1 MRSLFVLLF
10 LVGLVPAAYSQQTGS
25 IRGIVL
31 FEGKPVE
38 EATVKLF
45 PNGASTPAFEA
56 KTDSEGRF
64 RIANIP
70 PGTYSLRA
78 SHEINITQH
87 GRTHAEVS
95 EWTEDVAVVSGEE
108 VNVSA
113 ALKITQV
120 GSAYRV
126 QEYVEISADVS
137 QPEEEISKTV
147 NLITAQ
153 EMRDRADFTLVDSL
167 RTIPGFRVQQ
177 LGGFGRTASIK
188 SRGLRNQ
195 DTAVLIDGIRF
206 RDPGAITGDATPF
219 LSDITL
225 TSVSRVE
232 VLRGSGS
239 SLYGTNAVG
248 GTIDFQT
255 PVARERGFHGQI
267 SGAVGGLGLGR
278 FRTNLSY
285 GNSKFAITGAFSRT
299 AYTEGIDGN
308 DNASNNNFQSRIE
321 VSPTS
326 NTNVSA
332 RFFISD
338 AKVRLNVSPDTLG
351 TLPPSTATII
361 DAEEGVNFIA
371 DADDPDSIQKS
382 RFFSGQFAVT
392 HVVNKTLTIAGHYQG
407 LETHR
412 RNDDGLLGPG
422 FQGQFTSIFGGNIH
436 TVNVHT
442 IWSPNPMNT
451 FTGGYEYEAES
462 FRNEGSSSGSA
473 FFLTRASQQSHTLY
487 AQHLI
492 HLLDGNLQFAGGARA
507 QWFELGTP
515 RFSVTDGPYA
525 NRTFSSPPAAYTFD
539 GAASYLVR
547 KTGTKFRTHVG
558 NGYRAPSMY
567 ERFGTF
573 FFSGLF
579 FPQGNPELKPERS
592 LGVDAGVEQ
601 FLFEDKLKASATWFY
616 TKVKDEITYLPTDDF
631 GAPVYYNFDR
641 HYSRGAEFS
650 IDAKPTGSTNIFGSY
665 TYTNSDVRNSRRTM
679 LVLVE
684 SFDRESFGI
693 PDHQFTLVATQHI
706 KKFWVSLDLLVTSSY
721 LAPVFSNTDFRQ
733 YTYRFD
739 GNRRA
744 DLTAGYTFSFRKN
757 RNKYDI
763 RTFGT
768 IENLFDQE
776 YFENGFRTGG
786 LNARFGVSFGF

>member
-1 MRSLFVLLF
+1 MRSLFVLL
-10 LVGLVPAAYSQQTGS
+10 LSVGLVPAAYSQQTGS
-25 IRGIVL
+25 IRGVVL

-64 RIANIP
+64 RIGNIP

-87 GRTHAEVS
+87 GRTHAEMS
-95 EWTEDVAVVSGEE
+95 EWTEDVAVVAGEE

-153 EMRDRADFTLVDSL
+153 EMRDRADFTLIDSL

-195 DTAVLIDGIRF
+195 DTAVLLDGIRF
-206 RDPGAITGDATPF
+206 RDPGAITGDASPF

-255 PVARERGFHGQI
+255 PVAGQGFHGQV
-267 SGAVGGLGLGR
+267 SGALGGFGLGR

-285 GNSKFAITGAFSRT
+285 GNDKVSINGAFSRT

-308 DNASNNNFQSRIE
+308 DNADNNNFQSR
-321 VSPTS
+321 VDVRPTE
-326 NTNVSA
+326 NTNISGRV
-332 RFFISD
+332 FISS
-338 AKVRLNVSPDTLG
+338 AKVRLNVSPDTFG
-351 TLPPSTATII
+351 PLPPSTATIV

-371 DADDPDSIQKS
+371 DVDDPDSIQKS
-382 RFFSGQFAVT
+382 KFFSGQFAVN
-392 HVVNKTLTIAGHYQG
+392 HVVNTRLAIAGHYQG
-407 LETHR
+407 LVTDR
-412 RNDDGLLGPG
+412 RNDDGALGPG
-422 FQGQFTSIFGGNIH
+422 FQSSFTSIFGGTIH
-436 TVNVHT
+436 TADVHAVWT
-442 IWSPNPMNT
+442 PSSSHT
-451 FTGGYEYEAES
+451 FTGGYEFES
-462 FRNEGSSSGSA
+462 ENFRNEGDSEFGSP
-473 FFLTRASQQSHTLY
+473 FWTRASQQSNTLY
-487 AQHLI
+487 AQHLV

-507 QWFELGTP
+507 QWFDLGTP
-515 RFSVTDGPYA
+515 RFSQTEGPYA
-525 NRTFSSPPAAYTFD
+525 DRTFAAPPAAYTFD
-539 GAASYLVR
+539 GSASYLIR
-547 KTGTKFRTHVG
+547 KTNTKFRTHVG

-573 FFSGLF
+573 FFAGSF

-592 LGVDAGVEQ
+592 LGVDAAVEQ
-601 FLFEDKLKASATWFY
+601 FLFEGRFKASATWFY
-616 TKVKDEITYLPTDDF
+616 TKVRDEITYLPTDDF

-650 IDAKPTGSTNIFGSY
+650 VDAKPTDSTRVFASY
-665 TYTNSDVRNSRRTM
+665 TYTNSDVRVGRRTM
-679 LVLVE
+679 LLINVT
-684 SFDRESFGI
+684 DRETFGI
-693 PDHQFTLVATQHI
+693 PDHQFTLVATQRI
-706 KKFWVSLDLLVTSSY
+706 RKFWISFDLIATSSY
-721 LAPVFSNTDFRQ
+721 LAPVFSNTDFQQ

-739 GNRRA
+739 GNARA
-744 DLTAGYTFSFRKN
+744 DLTAGYTFDIRKN
-757 RNKYDI
+757 GKNYSI

-768 IENLFDQE
+768 IENLFDYE
-776 YFENGFRTGG
+776 YFENGFRTAGV
-786 LNARFGVSFGF
+786 NARFGVSFGF